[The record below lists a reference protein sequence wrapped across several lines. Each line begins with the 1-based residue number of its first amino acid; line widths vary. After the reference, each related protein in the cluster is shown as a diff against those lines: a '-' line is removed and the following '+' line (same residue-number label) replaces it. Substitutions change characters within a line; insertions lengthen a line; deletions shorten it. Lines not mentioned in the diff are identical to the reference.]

1 MIIQTPAIIL
11 RRFPYGDTSIIAHV
25 FARETGKVSVIVKGA
40 RRKGS
45 IMAACFQPLSY
56 LDIIYYHKD
65 TRDIQTIS
73 KADFI
78 QTWSRFSED
87 LNAVSMALALLE
99 ITDKTMVNYDPHPEL
114 FDSLVAVISAFDIGL
129 VPKNILYWHYQLRVL
144 TIMGF
149 KPDIL
154 NKELPDYGIIAN
166 KINSQHIL
174 SLLLN
179 TDLSDIPEIKISAA
193 EKKTI
198 SNYIYDQFR
207 RHFEGMNELKSMKVL
222 RQLVV

>member
-87 LNAVSMALALLE
+87 LNAVSMALTLLE

-114 FDSLVAVISAFDIGL
+114 FDSLVAVISAFDIGSI
-129 VPKNILYWHYQLRVL
+129 PKNILYWHYQLRVL

-149 KPDIL
+149 KPDIS

-179 TDLSDIPEIKISAA
+179 TDLSDIPEIKISAV

>member
-193 EKKTI
+193 EKKKRLATI
-198 SNYIYDQFR
+198 SMISFGDI
-207 RHFEGMNELKSMKVL
+207 L
-222 RQLVV
+222 RG